1 MHDGESWQG
10 GEWLLQGGDDLRVL
24 RVETA
29 AGCGVFADGFSG
41 HGHAVVVQKRFHLAL
56 NLWDTAGLVE
66 VLSIEFPGGRIDAA
80 DKRDAVSVFLKP
92 SHDSFGIQSDL
103 MGNGEGVDDAVG
115 GAAGCHKNHDGV
127 ADGLRSQDIPGGDA
141 V

>member
-1 MHDGESWQG
+1 MARLDELLCDGIAHGILTVEADGFSGEVAYFLRNSSRFGYSGVRSEIAVHDGESCQG

-80 DKRDAVSVFLKP
+80 DKRDAVSVFL
-92 SHDSFGIQSDL
+92 
-103 MGNGEGVDDAVG
+103 
-115 GAAGCHKNHDGV
+115 
-127 ADGLRSQDIPGGDA
+127 
-141 V
+141 